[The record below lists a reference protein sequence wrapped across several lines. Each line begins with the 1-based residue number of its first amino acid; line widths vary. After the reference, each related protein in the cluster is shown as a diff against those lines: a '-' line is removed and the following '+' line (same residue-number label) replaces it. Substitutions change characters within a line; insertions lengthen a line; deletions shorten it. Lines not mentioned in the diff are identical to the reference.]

1 MAIFNSYLLGKAKKS
16 VGNITLRYVNP
27 KNIAQAKVF
36 SRKDNP
42 TPEVLDQR
50 ARVKVLGK
58 LGRRLLPVVRKGFV
72 GVGDGTTSNAFMSE
86 NMAAVDV
93 TEEHVATV
101 DFARLKV
108 ASGIQDEPKVD
119 VTYDEESTTY
129 TFNQAA
135 VEDEDGFCLA
145 DDLVYGV
152 LVESELSKAK
162 MVTLKT
168 RGAGGITTFVLP
180 DGWTAENVHVYCF
193 ATTRNGKTASDS
205 VHVTL

>member
-1 MAIFNSYLLGKAKKS
+1 M
-16 VGNITLRYVNP
+16 
-27 KNIAQAKVF
+27 
-36 SRKDNP
+36 
-42 TPEVLDQR
+42 
-50 ARVKVLGK
+50 
-58 LGRRLLPVVRKGFV
+58 
-72 GVGDGTTSNAFMSE
+72 
-86 NMAAVDV
+86 
-93 TEEHVATV
+93 
-101 DFARLKV
+101 
-108 ASGIQDEPKVD
+108 D

-152 LVESELSKAK
+152 LVESELSKVK

-193 ATTRNGKTASDS
+193 ATTRNGNTASDS